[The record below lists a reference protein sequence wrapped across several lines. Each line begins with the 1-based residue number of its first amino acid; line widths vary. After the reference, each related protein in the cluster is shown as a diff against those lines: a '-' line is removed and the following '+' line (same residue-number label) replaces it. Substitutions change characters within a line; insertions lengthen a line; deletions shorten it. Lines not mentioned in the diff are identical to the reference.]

1 VLAARC
7 RAGSIEVLVPDSG
20 VRHRFAKQ
28 RLRARIGNRSDCAWP
43 ALGAGDRGLV
53 MLEYA
58 WLDDA
63 GAVVVTGSPGRLG
76 RDVPA
81 GGEIEEPLFVL
92 TPRPGT
98 ARRLRVTLRQQG
110 QAEAIAS
117 WEAPVEVLGPGAA
130 PPAGPHAQVPPPAGS
145 PDASPGAA

>member
-1 VLAARC
+1 
-7 RAGSIEVLVPDSG
+7 

-28 RLRARIGNRSDCAWP
+28 RLRARIGNRSECPWP

-58 WLDDA
+58 WLDDF
-63 GAVVVTGSPGRLG
+63 GAVVVTGTPGRLG

-81 GGEIEEPLFVL
+81 GSEIEEPLFVL

-110 QAEAIAS
+110 EEAAIAT
-117 WEAPVEVLGPGAA
+117 WEAPVEVTAPGA
-130 PPAGPHAQVPPPAGS
+130 
-145 PDASPGAA
+145 